1 MAPSRTGQVW
11 SGWAGVCGGRVCW
24 RGRGGGYVRG
34 NGVEGALSEG
44 ERWPWLWRSAFGRRW
59 KRGRP
64 FPRAARSFHQP
75 PQLAG
80 SAAAPPAPT
89 ELTLFTLNLTGK
101 VSLVSVKKGRLRTK
115 SAIFDS
121 SLGQKGETTNTQTSV
136 GKQNGLVLFTEII
149 LNHRPSGI
157 RGSYVNSPHLK
168 QPTFH
173 VRGRFSGRSPLPTG
187 DYPHQRSFSR
197 TVVFQNRGPSTPEA
211 VFPDGRLLKYI
222 NLPGFL
228 YIFVQKID

>member
-80 SAAAPPAPT
+80 SAAAPPALT
-89 ELTLFTLNLTGK
+89 ELTPGRAACRAVAPAFPSRARAAPATPACATRTRPIASQAPPSRGWHVASCRSAPLLPTSSANRAACRAAGA
-101 VSLVSVKKGRLRTK
+101 VSLRSTPPFTPFAFAHIRSGPPSYDAEGGTGSGHPAT
-115 SAIFDS
+115 SA
-121 SLGQKGETTNTQTSV
+121 LA
-136 GKQNGLVLFTEII
+136 
-149 LNHRPSGI
+149 
-157 RGSYVNSPHLK
+157 
-168 QPTFH
+168 
-173 VRGRFSGRSPLPTG
+173 GRS
-187 DYPHQRSFSR
+187 
-197 TVVFQNRGPSTPEA
+197 
-211 VFPDGRLLKYI
+211 
-222 NLPGFL
+222 LPGCCCG
-228 YIFVQKID
+228 IVCRKM